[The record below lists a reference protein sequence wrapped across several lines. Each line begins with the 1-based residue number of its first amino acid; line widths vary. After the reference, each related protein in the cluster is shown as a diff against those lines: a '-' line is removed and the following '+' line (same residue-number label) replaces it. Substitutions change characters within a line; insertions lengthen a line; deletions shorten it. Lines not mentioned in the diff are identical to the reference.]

1 MPWKKNF
8 SNAFSRLNRRKTA
21 LLRFGRAMEC
31 YIGET
36 EFVKAV
42 KSVGNLE
49 RFNQIDK
56 RRGYKYVQI
65 LNTPE
70 QIVSI
75 LERYT
80 GEAEPNC
87 EKPRD
92 KSLQSCS
99 IATIRNN
106 HSPKRRSDGIKCRFD
121 KMKRR
126 KKKFFRRLVFLVSKG
141 G

>member
-1 MPWKKNF
+1 
-8 SNAFSRLNRRKTA
+8 
-21 LLRFGRAMEC
+21 MEC

-56 RRGYKYVQI
+56 RRGYKYVQMWDI
-65 LNTPE
+65 PE
-70 QIVSI
+70 HVASI

-80 GEAEPNC
+80 GEAEPSC

-121 KMKRR
+121 KTKRR
-126 KKKFFRRLVFLVSKG
+126 KKKFFRRLVFLVPKG

>member
-1 MPWKKNF
+1 
-8 SNAFSRLNRRKTA
+8 
-21 LLRFGRAMEC
+21 MEC
-31 YIGET
+31 YTGET

-80 GEAEPNC
+80 GEAEQGCKNQEIKACKVVRLQRFGMSIRPNAVPP
-87 EKPRD
+87 E
-92 KSLQSCS
+92 
-99 IATIRNN
+99 
-106 HSPKRRSDGIKCRFD
+106 
-121 KMKRR
+121 
-126 KKKFFRRLVFLVSKG
+126 
-141 G
+141 

>member
-1 MPWKKNF
+1 
-8 SNAFSRLNRRKTA
+8 
-21 LLRFGRAMEC
+21 MEC
-31 YIGET
+31 YTGET

-99 IATIRNN
+99 IATIRYE
-106 HSPKRRSDGIKCRFD
+106 HSPKRRSAGIKCRFD

-126 KKKFFRRLVFLVSKG
+126 KKKFFRRLVFLVPKG

>member
-1 MPWKKNF
+1 
-8 SNAFSRLNRRKTA
+8 
-21 LLRFGRAMEC
+21 MEC

-36 EFVKAV
+36 KFVKAV
-42 KSVGNLE
+42 KLVSNLQG
-49 RFNQIDK
+49 FNQIDK
-56 RRGYKYVQI
+56 RWVDKYVQMWDI
-65 LNTPE
+65 PE
-70 QIVSI
+70 QVVSI

-80 GEAEPNC
+80 GEAEPSC

-92 KSLQSCS
+92 KGLQSCS
-99 IATIRNN
+99 IVTIRNE